1 MGNNQQYQSMKD
13 LIQAVQANVEKIES
27 GALNDQELSSLI
39 DNTRELYDRLV
50 ILRYKAFE
58 SQVKGEELDKQIRV
72 EDVHEPA
79 QVVETP
85 EPLKEEPKD
94 LNVPE
99 EKESS
104 AETSE
109 SQEKAEENSDGG
121 ADLFGG
127 FRLNFTDEPKEKP
140 KASKPAFKPAPGR
153 QESIPMPDQPLPFN
167 NPNPPKPVDEP
178 KIEDVVEEEVPVEDK
193 NQTNLIDE
201 ISTAPVSLN
210 DKLAANQSGD
220 NLAKKLSMQP
230 IADLKTAIGIN
241 QKFLFMNDLFKGEH
255 DDFHKAI
262 DNINNMDSIND
273 AQAYISDSLMS
284 KYDWDM
290 DSVSVQNFL
299 GLVERRFL

>member
-1 MGNNQQYQSMKD
+1 MGSNQQYQSMKD

-27 GALNDQELSSLI
+27 GALNEQELSALI

-58 SQVKGEELDKQIRV
+58 SQVKGEEVLSEMPV
-72 EDVHEPA
+72 EDVSPA
-79 QVVETP
+79 AEDVEESIQEEAEVQADVEEASASAEVTS
-85 EPLKEEPKD
+85 ETQKEET
-94 LNVPE
+94 LE
-99 EKESS
+99 E
-104 AETSE
+104 SE
-109 SQEKAEENSDGG
+109 GD

-127 FRLNFTDEPKEKP
+127 FRLNFTDKPKDKP
-140 KASKPAFKPAPGR
+140 KANKPASKPSPGR

-167 NPNPPKPVDEP
+167 NPNPPKSVDEP
-178 KIEDVVEEEVPVEDK
+178 NIEDIEEEEIIVEDQ

-201 ISTAPVSLN
+201 IDTTPKSLN

-230 IADLKTAIGIN
+230 IEDLKTAIGIN

-255 DDFHKAI
+255 DDFHQAI
-262 DNINNMDSIND
+262 DNINAMDSIND
-273 AQAYISDSLMS
+273 AQAYISDSLVS